1 MERDGERE
9 GDRWREGEREREGEG
24 GTAEHRVMGRKVV
37 KELKSESGIRMYVL
51 SVYSMI
57 PLWPGDHRADA
68 CYNLSFKAQKE
79 IESLIA
85 L

>member
-1 MERDGERE
+1 MEIERDGERE

-24 GTAEHRVMGRKVV
+24 GAAEHRVMGRKIV

-57 PLWPGDHRADA
+57 PLWPGDA

>member
-1 MERDGERE
+1 MERGRETGGERE
-9 GDRWREGEREREGEG
+9 KGREGEG

-57 PLWPGDHRADA
+57 PLWPGDHHADA
-68 CYNLSFKAQKE
+68 CYNFSFKAQKE
-79 IESLIA
+79 IKSLIA